1 MRVKDIMTR
10 NVITVS
16 SDTYVLDAERILEL
30 NGIGRLPVVDGG
42 RLVGLVTKNDIVKAS
57 PSSTTPFNQRQLFY
71 LMSKLTI
78 KDIMKTNV
86 VTVPE
91 ETTIEKSIAIAQKN
105 KVGCLPVTNGDK
117 LVGIMTTNDV
127 FYKILNPLLG
137 IGAAGQR
144 IIIYGAG
151 ARVESDKVMKA
162 VDEAGVTVKMAW
174 VPHDPEKQD
183 LILHLDTDDAS
194 PIIAKLKEIGY
205 RAELRD
211 FTA

>member
-1 MRVKDIMTR
+1 
-10 NVITVS
+10 
-16 SDTYVLDAERILEL
+16 
-30 NGIGRLPVVDGG
+30 LPVVDGG
-42 RLVGLVTKNDIVKAS
+42 KLVGLVTKNDIMKAS

-86 VTVPE
+86 VTVSEDTP
-91 ETTIEKSIAIAQKN
+91 IEKSIAVAQKN
-105 KVGCLPVTNGDK
+105 RVGCLTVTEGEK

-127 FYKILNPLLG
+127 FYRILNPLLG

-151 ARVESDKVMKA
+151 ARGESDKVMRML
-162 VDEAGVTVKMAW
+162 DEAHVTVKMTW
-174 VPHDPEKQD
+174 VPPDQEKQD
-183 LILHLDTDDAS
+183 LILHLDIDDAS
-194 PIIAKLKEIGY
+194 PIIARLHEIGY
-205 RAELRD
+205 RADLRD